1 MLMDTTVLPRYKDFA
16 EKNRMSWEKRVV
28 RYEYGRGGETLHR
41 GYYCPSLI
49 SDIVIGNQKRG
60 NLLKRKTKK
69 PADYIFGFDEKDHL
83 IMVKHYFSCDI
94 WSLEMI
100 YQEESEEIG
109 VTVFSGE
116 DTSFILSRCVYDRD
130 RIMEYDLFYDDGQD
144 MRRDKN
150 HKKRFSEER
159 HEKYSYFP
167 EKLVVDF
174 SDFSSV
180 TNLKKI
186 PHEVFSFGLEGK
198 KLTSYTIEQYEG
210 ETRIPS
216 VWDGRIWK
224 VYETRY
230 VK

>member
-1 MLMDTTVLPRYKDFA
+1 MFMDTTVLSRYKDFA

-83 IMVKHYFSCDI
+83 IMVKHYFSRDI

-100 YQEESEEIG
+100 YREESEEIG

-130 RIMEYDLFYDDGQD
+130 RIMEYDLFYDDG
-144 MRRDKN
+144 
-150 HKKRFSEER
+150 
-159 HEKYSYFP
+159 
-167 EKLVVDF
+167 
-174 SDFSSV
+174 
-180 TNLKKI
+180 
-186 PHEVFSFGLEGK
+186 
-198 KLTSYTIEQYEG
+198 
-210 ETRIPS
+210 
-216 VWDGRIWK
+216 
-224 VYETRY
+224 
-230 VK
+230 

>member
-1 MLMDTTVLPRYKDFA
+1 MLMDTTVLPKYKDFA
-16 EKNRMSWEKRVV
+16 ERNRMFWEKRVV

-60 NLLKRKTKK
+60 RVLKRKTKK
-69 PADYIFGFDEKDHL
+69 PAEYIFGFDEKGQL

-100 YQEESEEIG
+100 YREGSEEIG
-109 VTVFSGE
+109 VTIFSGDE
-116 DTSFILSRCVYDRD
+116 TRFTLSRCVYDGE
-130 RIMEYDLFYDDGQD
+130 RILEYDLFCDDGQE

-150 HKKRFSEER
+150 HKNRFSEER

-167 EKLVVDF
+167 ETLVVDCF
-174 SDFSSV
+174 DFSSA

-186 PHEVFSFGLEGK
+186 PHEIFSFVLEKK
-198 KLTSYTIEQYEG
+198 KLVSYTIEEYEG
-210 ETRIPS
+210 EKRIPS
-216 VWDGRIWK
+216 VWDGHTWE

-230 VK
+230 IK